1 MTHLTMKA
9 DDDDGL
15 LVFNSW
21 DPFFY
26 LSFPAKMKGGLGL
39 IAVKKKKKKNYRR
52 GGAGFRVRNSDA
64 PRLLPLILCPGI
76 PKDTHP

>member
-1 MTHLTMKA
+1 VVKSFLFFSVDILKSSLCKQQMTHLTMKA

-39 IAVKKKKKKNYRR
+39 IAVKKKK
-52 GGAGFRVRNSDA
+52 
-64 PRLLPLILCPGI
+64 L
-76 PKDTHP
+76 